1 MSLLNKNIS
10 DIIIHNIHFHNPTLS
25 LDILFPKSFIG
36 FQGHFPNKP
45 VLPGVVMIQVM
56 IQMYEL
62 FKNKNY
68 TLCKI
73 KQAKFIEPVSAGE
86 MISFTQEAS
95 IDKNTIGINGKV
107 LKSNKIIAKLSLVL
121 QDQIN

>member
-1 MSLLNKNIS
+1 
-10 DIIIHNIHFHNPTLS
+10 
-25 LDILFPKSFIG
+25 
-36 FQGHFPNKP
+36 
-45 VLPGVVMIQVM
+45 MIQVM

-86 MISFTQEAS
+86 MISFTQEAI